1 MLKSKINQYVKNL
14 CNKALIASKLAALNT
29 NKDRNNILK
38 SIANNLDKD
47 RKNIE
52 KSNSI
57 DINNAYKK
65 KIDDAMIDRLILKG
79 DRITA
84 MCDGLYE
91 IIKIPD
97 PLYKKINSVKQKS
110 GITVSQMRVP
120 LGVIG
125 MIYESRPN
133 VTIDA
138 AGLCLKSGNSVILR
152 GGSEAIST
160 NRRLMHSIRNSLK
173 SKNNKQSLDQVQLIE
188 ITDRHAV
195 GCLLQMDK
203 FVNVIIPRG
212 GKTLIKRI
220 SEESKIPVIKH
231 LDGNCHVYIDK
242 HADMSKAIN
251 ISVNSKTQR
260 FGVCNAMETLLVHKD
275 VPKKILSELV
285 NSFQSQGVEIRGCK
299 NTKKFFS
306 NIIAAKEEDWYTEF
320 LGPIVSIKIVN
331 GLDEA
336 ITHIDKYGSNHTDAI
351 VSTNKKSVE
360 KFMNMVDS
368 SSVMINTSTRFADGY
383 EYGLGAEI
391 GISTDKLHARGP
403 VGVEGLT
410 SLKYVVSSQGK
421 IRN

>member
-1 MLKSKINQYVKNL
+1 MLKSKINQYVKSL
-14 CNKALIASKLAALNT
+14 CSKALIASKLAALNT

-65 KIDDAMIDRLILKG
+65 KINDAMIDRLILKG

>member
-1 MLKSKINQYVKNL
+1 MLKSKINKYIKNL
-14 CNKALIASKLAALNT
+14 CNKAVSSSKSAALNSS
-29 NKDRNNILK
+29 KDRNNILK
-38 SIANNLDKD
+38 SIAHNLDKD

-52 KSNSI
+52 KDNAI
-57 DINNAYKK
+57 DINNARKRK
-65 KIDDAMIDRLILKG
+65 MNDSMIDRLILNEK
-79 DRITA
+79 RITA
-84 MCDGLYE
+84 MCEGLYE

-152 GGSEAIST
+152 GGSEAIFT
-160 NRRLMHSIRNSLK
+160 NKRLMKSVKKSLK
-173 SKNNKQSLDQVQLIE
+173 SNKNKHSLDLVQLIE
-188 ITDRHAV
+188 TTDRYAV

-203 FVNVIIPRG
+203 FINVIIPRG
-212 GKTLIKRI
+212 GKDLIKRI
-220 SEESKIPVIKH
+220 TQESKIPVIKH

-242 HADMSKAIN
+242 EADLNKAMK
-251 ISVNSKTQR
+251 ISINSKTQR
-260 FGVCNAMETLLVHKD
+260 FGVCNAMETLLIHKNIS
-275 VPKKILSELV
+275 KKLLSKLANEL
-285 NSFQSQGVEIRGCK
+285 QLQGVEIRGCK
-299 NTKKFFS
+299 NTKEYLG
-306 NIIAAKEEDWYTEF
+306 NVVLAKDIDWHTEF
-320 LGPIVSIKIVN
+320 LGPIISIKIVED
-331 GLDEA
+331 LDEA
-336 ITHIDKYGSNHTDAI
+336 IAHIDKYGSNHTDAI
-351 VSTNKKSVE
+351 VSKNKKSIE
-360 KFMNMVDS
+360 KFVNMVDS
-368 SSVMINTSTRFADGY
+368 SSVMINTSTRFADGF

-410 SLKYVVSSQGK
+410 SLKYVVNSQGK

>member
-65 KIDDAMIDRLILKG
+65 KINDAMIDRLLLKG

-160 NRRLMHSIRNSLK
+160 NRRLMLSIRNSLK
-173 SKNNKQSLDQVQLIE
+173 SKNNKQSLNQVQLIK

-212 GKTLIKRI
+212 GKALIKRI
-220 SEESKIPVIKH
+220 SKESKIPVIKH

-275 VPKKILSELV
+275 IPKKILSELV

>member
-1 MLKSKINQYVKNL
+1 MLKDKINRYVENL
-14 CNKALIASKLAALNT
+14 CKKAFVASKSAALNT
-29 NKDRNNILK
+29 SADRNNILK
-38 SIANNLDKD
+38 SIAQNLDKD

-52 KSNSI
+52 KNNTI
-57 DINNAYKK
+57 DLNNAHKK
-65 KIDDAMIDRLILKG
+65 KMNDAMIDRLILNG
-79 DRITA
+79 DKITA

-152 GGSEAIST
+152 GGSEAIYT
-160 NRRLMHSIRNSLK
+160 NRRLMSSIKKSLK
-173 SKNNKQSLDQVQLIE
+173 SHKNKKNLDLVQLIE
-188 ITDRHAV
+188 VTDRHAV
-195 GCLLQMDK
+195 GCLLQMNE

-212 GKTLIKRI
+212 GKDLIKRI
-220 SEESKIPVIKH
+220 TQESTIPVIKH

-242 HADMSKAIN
+242 EADLSKAMK
-251 ISVNSKTQR
+251 ISINSKTQR
-260 FGVCNAMETLLVHKD
+260 FGVCNAMETLLIHKS
-275 VPKKILSELV
+275 VSKKLLFKLA
-285 NSFQSQGVEIRGCK
+285 NSLQSQGVEIRGCK
-299 NTKKFFS
+299 NTKKYLG
-306 NIIAAKEEDWYTEF
+306 NVVLAKDVDWYTEF
-320 LGPIVSIKIVN
+320 LGPIISIKIVQD
-331 GLDEA
+331 LDEA
-336 ITHIDKYGSNHTDAI
+336 IAHIDKYGSNHTDAI
-351 VSTNKKSVE
+351 VSKNKNSIE
-360 KFMNMVDS
+360 KFINIVDS
-368 SSVMINTSTRFADGY
+368 SSVMINTSTRFADGF

>member
-14 CNKALIASKLAALNT
+14 CSKALIASKLAALNT

-57 DINNAYKK
+57 DINNAHKK
-65 KIDDAMIDRLILKG
+65 KINDAMIDRLILKG

-84 MCDGLYE
+84 MCNGLYE

-97 PLYKKINSVKQKS
+97 PLYKKINSAKQKS

-160 NRRLMHSIRNSLK
+160 NRRLMRSIRNSLK
-173 SKNNKQSLDQVQLIE
+173 SKNNKQSLNQVQLIE

-203 FVNVIIPRG
+203 FINVIIPRG
-212 GKTLIKRI
+212 GKALIKRI

-242 HADMSKAIN
+242 YADMSKAIN

-275 VPKKILSELV
+275 IPKKILSELV

-306 NIIAAKEEDWYTEF
+306 NIIPAKEEDWYTEF

>member
-1 MLKSKINQYVKNL
+1 MKNL
-14 CNKALIASKLAALNT
+14 CSKALIASKLAALNT

-57 DINNAYKK
+57 DINNAHKK
-65 KIDDAMIDRLILKG
+65 KINDAMIDRLILKG

-84 MCDGLYE
+84 MCNGLYE

-97 PLYKKINSVKQKS
+97 PLYKKINSAKQKS

-231 LDGNCHVYIDK
+231 LDGNCHVYIDR

>member
-14 CNKALIASKLAALNT
+14 CSKALIASKLAALNT
-29 NKDRNNILK
+29 DKDRNNILK

-65 KIDDAMIDRLILKG
+65 KINDAMIDRLILKG

-173 SKNNKQSLDQVQLIE
+173 SKNNKQSLNQVQLIE

-306 NIIAAKEEDWYTEF
+306 NIISAKEEDWYTEF

-331 GLDEA
+331 SLDEA

-351 VSTNKKSVE
+351 VSTNKKSIE

-368 SSVMINTSTRFADGY
+368 SSVMINTSTRFADGF

>member
-1 MLKSKINQYVKNL
+1 MKNL
-14 CNKALIASKLAALNT
+14 CSKALIASKLAALNT
-29 NKDRNNILK
+29 DKDRNNILK

-57 DINNAYKK
+57 DINNAHKK
-65 KIDDAMIDRLILKG
+65 KINDAMIDRLILKG

-84 MCDGLYE
+84 MCNGLYE

-97 PLYKKINSVKQKS
+97 PLYKKINSAKQKS

-173 SKNNKQSLDQVQLIE
+173 SKNNKQSLDQVQLIK

-212 GKTLIKRI
+212 GKALIKRI
-220 SEESKIPVIKH
+220 SKESKIPVIKH

-275 VPKKILSELV
+275 IPKKILSELV

-306 NIIAAKEEDWYTEF
+306 NIISAKEEDWYTEF

-331 GLDEA
+331 SLDEA

-351 VSTNKKSVE
+351 VSTNKKSIE

-368 SSVMINTSTRFADGY
+368 SSVMINTSTRFADGF

>member
-14 CNKALIASKLAALNT
+14 CSKALIASKLAALNT

-65 KIDDAMIDRLILKG
+65 KINDAMIDRLILKG

-160 NRRLMHSIRNSLK
+160 NRRLMHSIRDSLK
-173 SKNNKQSLDQVQLIE
+173 SKNNKQSLNQVQLIE

-203 FVNVIIPRG
+203 FINVIIPRG
-212 GKTLIKRI
+212 GKALIKRI

-275 VPKKILSELV
+275 IPKKILSELV

-306 NIIAAKEEDWYTEF
+306 NIISAKEEDWYTEF

-360 KFMNMVDS
+360 KFINMVDS

>member
-1 MLKSKINQYVKNL
+1 
-14 CNKALIASKLAALNT
+14 
-29 NKDRNNILK
+29 
-38 SIANNLDKD
+38 
-47 RKNIE
+47 
-52 KSNSI
+52 
-57 DINNAYKK
+57 
-65 KIDDAMIDRLILKG
+65 
-79 DRITA
+79 
-84 MCDGLYE
+84 
-91 IIKIPD
+91 
-97 PLYKKINSVKQKS
+97 
-110 GITVSQMRVP
+110 MRVP

-336 ITHIDKYGSNHTDAI
+336 ITHI
-351 VSTNKKSVE
+351 E
-360 KFMNMVDS
+360 
-368 SSVMINTSTRFADGY
+368 
-383 EYGLGAEI
+383 
-391 GISTDKLHARGP
+391 
-403 VGVEGLT
+403 
-410 SLKYVVSSQGK
+410 
-421 IRN
+421 

>member
-275 VPKKILSELV
+275 VPK
-285 NSFQSQGVEIRGCK
+285 
-299 NTKKFFS
+299 
-306 NIIAAKEEDWYTEF
+306 
-320 LGPIVSIKIVN
+320 
-331 GLDEA
+331 
-336 ITHIDKYGSNHTDAI
+336 
-351 VSTNKKSVE
+351 
-360 KFMNMVDS
+360 
-368 SSVMINTSTRFADGY
+368 
-383 EYGLGAEI
+383 
-391 GISTDKLHARGP
+391 
-403 VGVEGLT
+403 
-410 SLKYVVSSQGK
+410 
-421 IRN
+421 

>member
-65 KIDDAMIDRLILKG
+65 KINDAMIDRLILKG

-212 GKTLIKRI
+212 GKALIKRI
-220 SEESKIPVIKH
+220 SKESKIPVIKH
-231 LDGNCHVYIDK
+231 LDGNCHVYIDR

-306 NIIAAKEEDWYTEF
+306 NIISAKEEDWYTEF

-368 SSVMINTSTRFADGY
+368 SSVMINTSTRFADGF

>member
-65 KIDDAMIDRLILKG
+65 KINDAMIDRLILKG

-251 ISVNSKTQR
+251 ISINSKTQR

-368 SSVMINTSTRFADGY
+368 SSVMINTSTRCADGY

>member
-14 CNKALIASKLAALNT
+14 CSKALIASKLAALNT
-29 NKDRNNILK
+29 DKDRNNILK

-57 DINNAYKK
+57 DINNAHKK
-65 KIDDAMIDRLILKG
+65 KINDAMIDRLILKG

-84 MCDGLYE
+84 MCNGLYE

-97 PLYKKINSVKQKS
+97 PLYKKINSAKQKS

-173 SKNNKQSLDQVQLIE
+173 SKNNKQSLDQVQLIK

-212 GKTLIKRI
+212 GKALIKRI
-220 SEESKIPVIKH
+220 SKESKIPVIKH

-275 VPKKILSELV
+275 IPKKILSELV

-306 NIIAAKEEDWYTEF
+306 NIISAKEEDWYTEF

-331 GLDEA
+331 SLDEA

-351 VSTNKKSVE
+351 VSTNKKSIE

-368 SSVMINTSTRFADGY
+368 SSVMINTSTRFADGF

>member
-1 MLKSKINQYVKNL
+1 VKNL
-14 CNKALIASKLAALNT
+14 CSKALIASKLAALNT
-29 NKDRNNILK
+29 DKDRNNILK

-57 DINNAYKK
+57 DINNAHKK
-65 KIDDAMIDRLILKG
+65 KINDAMIDRLILKG

-84 MCDGLYE
+84 MCNGLYE

-97 PLYKKINSVKQKS
+97 PLYKKINSAKQKS

-173 SKNNKQSLDQVQLIE
+173 SKNNKQSLDQVQLIK

-212 GKTLIKRI
+212 GKALIKRI
-220 SEESKIPVIKH
+220 SKESKIPVIKH

-275 VPKKILSELV
+275 IPKKILSELV

-306 NIIAAKEEDWYTEF
+306 NIISAKEEDWYTEF

-331 GLDEA
+331 SLDEA

-351 VSTNKKSVE
+351 VSTNKKSIE

-368 SSVMINTSTRFADGY
+368 SSVMINTSTRFADGF

>member
-1 MLKSKINQYVKNL
+1 MLKSKINQYVKSL
-14 CNKALIASKLAALNT
+14 CSKALIASKLAALNT

-65 KIDDAMIDRLILKG
+65 KINDAMIDRLILKG

-336 ITHIDKYGSNHTDAI
+336 ITHIDNYGSNHTDAI

>member
-231 LDGNCHVYIDK
+231 LDGNCHVYIDR

-320 LGPIVSIKIVN
+320 LAPIVSIKIVN

>member
-14 CNKALIASKLAALNT
+14 CSKALIASKLAALNT

-65 KIDDAMIDRLILKG
+65 KINDAMIDRLILKG

>member
-1 MLKSKINQYVKNL
+1 MLKSKINQYVKSL
-14 CNKALIASKLAALNT
+14 CSKALIASKLAALNT

-231 LDGNCHVYIDK
+231 LDGNCHVYIDR

-331 GLDEA
+331 DLDEA

>member
-65 KIDDAMIDRLILKG
+65 KINDAMIDRLILKG

>member
-65 KIDDAMIDRLILKG
+65 KINDAMIDRLILKG

-368 SSVMINTSTRFADGY
+368 SSVMINTSTRFADFNQ
-383 EYGLGAEI
+383 I
-391 GISTDKLHARGP
+391 F
-403 VGVEGLT
+403 
-410 SLKYVVSSQGK
+410 
-421 IRN
+421 